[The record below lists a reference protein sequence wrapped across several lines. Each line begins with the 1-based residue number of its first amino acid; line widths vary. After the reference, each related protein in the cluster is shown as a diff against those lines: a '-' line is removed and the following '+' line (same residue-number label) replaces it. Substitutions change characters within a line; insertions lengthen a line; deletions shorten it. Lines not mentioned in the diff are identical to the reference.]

1 MENRLWVIIDVDKGI
16 VALCSTGFMAE
27 QMANEYVSAN
37 YPVDTIEECENVEIR
52 SIALDRWMG
61 Y

>member
-1 MENRLWVIIDVDKGI
+1 MDSIVWAVIDVDKGI
-16 VALCSTGFMAE
+16 VALCSTGMVASR
-27 QMANEYVSAN
+27 MANEYVSAN

-52 SIALDRWMG
+52 SIELDTWMS

>member
-1 MENRLWVIIDVDKGI
+1 MDSIVWAVIDVDKGI
-16 VALCSTGFMAE
+16 VALCSTGMVASRR
-27 QMANEYVSAN
+27 ANEYVSAN

-52 SIALDRWMG
+52 SIELDTWMS

>member
-1 MENRLWVIIDVDKGI
+1 MENRAWAIIDMDKGI
-16 VALCSTGFMAE
+16 VALCSTGLMAA

-52 SIALDRWMG
+52 SIELDTWMD

>member
-1 MENRLWVIIDVDKGI
+1 MENRVWAIIDMDKGI
-16 VALCSTGFMAE
+16 VSLCSTGFMAG
-27 QMANEYVSAN
+27 QMANEHVSAH

-52 SIALDRWMG
+52 SIELDTRMD